1 MNEEYVRYAQNRK
14 HENLSAIGRYLEIQ
28 NYSLIDKYIAQKQ
41 QFRMG
46 EMMGYVLAQSLVKS
60 FEEILKEMFKD

>member
-1 MNEEYVRYAQNRK
+1 MNEEYVRYVQNRK

-41 QFRMG
+41 QFGIG
-46 EMMGYVLAQSLVKS
+46 EMMGYVLAQSFVKS

>member
-14 HENLSAIGRYLEIQ
+14 HKNLSAIGRYLEIQ

-41 QFRMG
+41 QFGIG
-46 EMMGYVLAQSLVKS
+46 EMMGYVLAQSFVKS
-60 FEEILKEMFKD
+60 FEEILKEIFKD

>member
-41 QFRMG
+41 QFGIG
-46 EMMGYVLAQSLVKS
+46 EMMGYVLAQSFVKS

>member
-41 QFRMG
+41 QFG
-46 EMMGYVLAQSLVKS
+46 IGKMMGYVLAQSFVKS